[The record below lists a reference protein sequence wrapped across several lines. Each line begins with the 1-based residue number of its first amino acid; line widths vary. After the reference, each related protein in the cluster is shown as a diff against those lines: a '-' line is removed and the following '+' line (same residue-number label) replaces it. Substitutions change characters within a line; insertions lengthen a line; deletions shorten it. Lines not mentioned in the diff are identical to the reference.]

1 MGSSSKRQTTM
12 AKIARERALQEKR
25 ERKQQKK
32 DARKQAAAD
41 ERAGLTGEAGE
52 TRARARARPQSPTCL
67 PRNKRP
73 PRRSMLAARPVGHL
87 LPLYGADRARLDL
100 HG

>member
-52 TRARARARPQSPTCL
+52 TESEGEGE
-67 PRNKRP
+67 
-73 PRRSMLAARPVGHL
+73 AAVSDVPAEEKA
-87 LPLYGADRARLDL
+87 PS
-100 HG
+100 

>member
-12 AKIARERALQEKR
+12 AKIARERKLQEKR
-25 ERKQQKK
+25 ERKQEKK

-52 TRARARARPQSPTCL
+52 T
-67 PRNKRP
+67 
-73 PRRSMLAARPVGHL
+73 GEGEGEGE
-87 LPLYGADRARLDL
+87 GAVSDVPAEEKAPS
-100 HG
+100 